1 MPHSKKCQGIRL
13 YGRYSLYNGKVLLN
27 SLHITIEESVHIG
40 NFRSGRPNS
49 PFREDIMKILQ
60 VTTMFIA
67 LVIALSGGLAHAK
80 ADTVALYTEAVM
92 TGDVPALETLLAP
105 NYWHIN
111 ANGHIEDKE
120 HFINTIK
127 SKELVIDR
135 LTFTNA
141 RTALI
146 SDAKLITG
154 TGYLKAKATP
164 ALPEGLMRITVVVIT
179 NKGREQVVLFQAT
192 PVIATEDCND
202 GNCKIQ

>member
-1 MPHSKKCQGIRL
+1 
-13 YGRYSLYNGKVLLN
+13 
-27 SLHITIEESVHIG
+27 
-40 NFRSGRPNS
+40 
-49 PFREDIMKILQ
+49 MKI
-60 VTTMFIA
+60 FAAFFAA
-67 LVIALSGGLAHAK
+67 LMITLSGGLAQAK
-80 ADTVALYTEAVM
+80 PDTVELYTEAVM
-92 TGDVPALETLLAP
+92 IGDVPALETLLAP

-127 SKELVIDR
+127 NKELVIDR

-141 RTALI
+141 RTAMI

-164 ALPEGLMRITVVVIT
+164 PLPQGLMRVTVVVVS

-202 GNCKIQ
+202 GNCKLQ

>member
-1 MPHSKKCQGIRL
+1 
-13 YGRYSLYNGKVLLN
+13 
-27 SLHITIEESVHIG
+27 
-40 NFRSGRPNS
+40 
-49 PFREDIMKILQ
+49 MKIL
-60 VTTMFIA
+60 TA
-67 LVIALSGGLAHAK
+67 LFAALMITLFGGLAQAK
-80 ADTVALYTEAVM
+80 PDTVELYTEAVM
-92 TGDVPALETLLAP
+92 IGDVPALETLLAP

-127 SKELVIDR
+127 NKELVIDR

-141 RTALI
+141 RTAMI
-146 SDAKLITG
+146 SDAKLVTG

-164 ALPEGLMRITVVVIT
+164 PLPEGLMRITVVVIS

>member
-1 MPHSKKCQGIRL
+1 
-13 YGRYSLYNGKVLLN
+13 
-27 SLHITIEESVHIG
+27 
-40 NFRSGRPNS
+40 
-49 PFREDIMKILQ
+49 MKILAAL
-60 VTTMFIA
+60 FAA
-67 LVIALSGGLAHAK
+67 LVITLSGGLAQAK
-80 ADTVALYTEAVM
+80 PDTVELYTEAVM
-92 TGDVPALETLLAP
+92 IGDVPALETLLAP

-127 SKELVIDR
+127 NKELVIDR

-141 RTALI
+141 RTAMI
-146 SDAKLITG
+146 SDAKLVTG

-164 ALPEGLMRITVVVIT
+164 PLPEGLMRITVVVIS

-192 PVIATEDCND
+192 PVIATDDCND

>member
-1 MPHSKKCQGIRL
+1 
-13 YGRYSLYNGKVLLN
+13 
-27 SLHITIEESVHIG
+27 
-40 NFRSGRPNS
+40 
-49 PFREDIMKILQ
+49 MKILAAL
-60 VTTMFIA
+60 FAA
-67 LVIALSGGLAHAK
+67 LVITLSGGLAQAK
-80 ADTVALYTEAVM
+80 PDTVELYTEAVM
-92 TGDVPALETLLAP
+92 IGDVPALETLLAP

-127 SKELVIDR
+127 NKELVIDR

-141 RTALI
+141 RTAMI

-164 ALPEGLMRITVVVIT
+164 PLPQGLMRVTVVVVS